1 MYEKLSV
8 CTYLGG
14 GIAMKENNN
23 ETYNNDFKNPVPC
36 RNLSIK
42 TSRDKMEAYIT
53 ISYTP
58 LGDLWPPLYKINE
71 IKDELDKAG
80 ISYGIITKN
89 LNKCLE
95 KEESQ
100 NLLIAE
106 GKKAVDGEDDYLDI
120 KFDID
125 TDIKKLNVDSRGRVD
140 FKSIGS
146 VNAVCKGDVLALKI
160 QGSEG
165 EDGRDVTGKILKH
178 KPRNKLV
185 LKASHGCE
193 LINENTVAASIEGK
207 PCIIN
212 STFYVYKVH
221 EIHGDVDLKTGNIM
235 FIGDIVVRGSVTEGM
250 KVLSGNSISIF
261 QHVERAEVKG
271 KGDII
276 IKGNV
281 LGSKVAAGGEDI
293 EKLKELDELTPM
305 ENDLKHMIT
314 AIEEIKKFNLLGYN
328 TSDGQI
334 IKVLIEN
341 KYKSLA
347 KHCLRILS
355 YIIKEKNEGIL
366 EGNKLLGLIKDKLL
380 GMAPLNI
387 KHYSE
392 LFEILEN
399 ISCRIK
405 KLKSSLALAVNV
417 KAAYIQDSSIFSSG
431 DIIISGKGAYVSS
444 LTAQNNI
451 YFTAEKSVVRGGNIK
466 CQQEIKCKIVG
477 SPGGVTS
484 KLTVGECGHIWI
496 DTAYENTLLNI
507 GEREF
512 ILDYASKNVHVYI
525 NDKSDL
531 VVDRLRL

>member
-1 MYEKLSV
+1 MDEKSSIY
-8 CTYLGG
+8 TYLGG
-14 GIAMKENNN
+14 GIVMKENGNK
-23 ETYNNDFKNPVPC
+23 TFNNDLKNPVPC
-36 RNLSIK
+36 RNLRIK
-42 TSRDKMEAYIT
+42 TSSDKMEAYIT
-53 ISYTP
+53 ISYAP
-58 LGDLWPPLYKINE
+58 IGDLWPPLYKINE
-71 IKDELDKAG
+71 IKYELDKAG

-89 LNKCLE
+89 LNKCIG
-95 KEESQ
+95 KEEIKS
-100 NLLIAE
+100 LLIAE

-125 TDIKKLNVDSRGRVD
+125 SDIKRLNVDKRGRVD

-146 VNAVCKGDVLALKI
+146 VNAVQKGDVLALKI
-160 QGSEG
+160 HGREG
-165 EDGRDVTGKILKH
+165 EDGRDVTGKVLKH
-178 KPRNKLV
+178 KPAKKLV
-185 LKASHGCE
+185 LKASTGCE

-212 STFYVYKVH
+212 NTFYVYKVH
-221 EIHGDVDLKTGNIM
+221 EVHGDVDLNTGNIM
-235 FIGDIVVRGSVTEGM
+235 FIGDIAVRGSVKEGM
-250 KVLSGNSISIF
+250 KVVSGNSISIF
-261 QHVERAEVKG
+261 QDVERAEVKG

-276 IKGNV
+276 VKGNV

-293 EKLKELDELTPM
+293 EKLKELEELNPL
-305 ENDLKHMIT
+305 EAYLKHMIT
-314 AIEEIKKFNLLGYN
+314 AIEEIKKFNLLGYG
-328 TSDGQI
+328 TPDGQI

-341 KYKSLA
+341 KYKNIS

-355 YIIKEKNEGIL
+355 YIIKEKNEGTL
-366 EGNKLLGLIKDKLL
+366 EGNNLFSLIKDKLI
-380 GMAPLNI
+380 GIAPLNI

-399 ISCRIK
+399 VSSRIK

-417 KAAYIQDSSIFSSG
+417 KAAYSQDSSIVSSG

-444 LTAQNNI
+444 ITAQNNI
-451 YFTAEKSVVRGGNIK
+451 YFTAEKSVVRGGNLK
-466 CQQEIKCKIVG
+466 CQKEIKCKIVG
-477 SPGGVTS
+477 SPGGVTTR
-484 KLTVGECGHIWI
+484 LTVGECGHIWI

-512 ILDYASKNVHVYI
+512 ILDHASKNVHVYI